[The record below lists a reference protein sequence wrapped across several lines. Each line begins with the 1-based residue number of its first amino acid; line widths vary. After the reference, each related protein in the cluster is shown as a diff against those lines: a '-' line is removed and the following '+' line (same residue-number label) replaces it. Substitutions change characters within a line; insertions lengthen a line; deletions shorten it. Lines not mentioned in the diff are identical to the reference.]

1 MIAAWMLYCTGIG
14 LALTLA
20 AYAAERALYL
30 AGRPTRWAWSGA
42 LIGTLF
48 LPIAATV
55 RPQAFRVIPVPL
67 AEPTRAP
74 AAAAAAALPQGTA
87 PSTPVSGR
95 ALRLSDF
102 DGVLRWGWGL
112 SSVAALLVLAAAAA
126 RLVALRRRW
135 RTALVDGRSVLLA
148 DDVGPAVAGLWPP
161 RVVIP
166 AWALNL
172 TQTQRRLM
180 LAHEDEH
187 VRARD
192 PWLLAAGTAALV
204 LAPWNLALW
213 WLSQRLRLAVEMDC
227 DARVLAREG
236 DAPAYGELLLRVG
249 QRRARLPLGAPALS
263 EPASFLGRR
272 IRRMVTA
279 LPRWRWAGATAAS
292 MLAAAAILAACEA
305 PRPVGP
311 QASSDRSAV
320 VETERGPYSPGASYL
335 RVLAHEYHPEVFAH
349 PLPGAAVAFVFDAQ
363 DSVVGHAA
371 GVREASDDGCL
382 GVVDRLVPAFQ
393 TRKWSSSGCAAGAYQ
408 DTTVVVCWKS
418 LRNLPARQ
426 AERNPTGAPAVAPSA
441 LSVSYLRVLAHEYHP
456 EVFAHPLPAPAV
468 GALDPRDRLGVGHAA
483 IAFVLD
489 KGGRVVGHAAG
500 VREAGYDGCLGVV
513 DRLVPAFRASKWH
526 SSGCADA
533 ADKGG
538 GGGGAV
544 IYWKL
549 LEQVQGADDVLNE
562 SMVDEPPVFLSGP
575 PLVYPNLL
583 RQAGIQ
589 GRVMVRAIIDTTGRA
604 ERASVQVIESP
615 HPGFNQSAKN
625 FVLEAQFR
633 HGRFRGRPVR
643 VLIEFPVEFRTRG

>member
-1 MIAAWMLYCTGIG
+1 MIAAWMLYCVAIAVLFVVVGE
-14 LALTLA
+14 AL
-20 AYAAERALYL
+20 ERALHL
-30 AGRPTRWAWSGA
+30 AGRATRWAWVAALVASYVVPAQAWLRPSAFGA
-42 LIGTLF
+42 L
-48 LPIAATV
+48 
-55 RPQAFRVIPVPL
+55 PVPL
-67 AEPTRAP
+67 AQPVVAGLAATGAP
-74 AAAAAAALPQGTA
+74 SDPQQVGGALPAT
-87 PSTPVSGR
+87 PSFSLGDLD
-95 ALRLSDF
+95 A
-102 DGVLRWGWGL
+102 VLTWAWGL
-112 SSVAALLVLAAAAA
+112 SSAALLLSLGAAAL
-126 RLVALRRRW
+126 RLAALRRGW
-135 RTALVDGRSVLLA
+135 RAATVDGRAVLVSGN
-148 DDVGPAVAGLWPP
+148 VGPAVAGLWRP
-161 RVVIP
+161 RIVLP
-166 AWALNL
+166 EWALGL
-172 TQTQRRLM
+172 GEGERRLM

-192 PWLLAAGTAALV
+192 PGLLVAAPAAPL
-204 LAPWNLALW
+204 LAPWNPVVW
-213 WLSQRLRLAVEMDC
+213 WQVRRRRLAVEMDC
-227 DARVLAREG
+227 DARVLARAG

-249 QRRARLPLGAPALS
+249 QRRARLPLGAPALG
-263 EPASFLGRR
+263 EPVSFLGRR

-279 LPRWRWAGATAAS
+279 LPRWRWAGATAAGIV
-292 MLAAAAILAACEA
+292 AAAAIIAACEA

-335 RVLAHEYHPEVFAH
+335 RVLAHEYHPAVFAH
-349 PLPGAAVAFVFDAQ
+349 PLPGAAIAFVFDAQ

-371 GVREASDDGCL
+371 GVREA
-382 GVVDRLVPAFQ
+382 
-393 TRKWSSSGCAAGAYQ
+393 
-408 DTTVVVCWKS
+408 
-418 LRNLPARQ
+418 
-426 AERNPTGAPAVAPSA
+426 
-441 LSVSYLRVLAHEYHP
+441 
-456 EVFAHPLPAPAV
+456 
-468 GALDPRDRLGVGHAA
+468 RD
-483 IAFVLD
+483 
-489 KGGRVVGHAAG
+489 
-500 VREAGYDGCLGVV
+500 DGCLGVV
-513 DRLVPAFRASKWH
+513 DRLVPAFRASKWP

>member
-1 MIAAWMLYCTGIG
+1 MIAAWMLYCIGIG

-227 DARVLAREG
+227 DARVLTREG
-236 DAPAYGELLLRVG
+236 DAP
-249 QRRARLPLGAPALS
+249 
-263 EPASFLGRR
+263 
-272 IRRMVTA
+272 
-279 LPRWRWAGATAAS
+279 
-292 MLAAAAILAACEA
+292 
-305 PRPVGP
+305 
-311 QASSDRSAV
+311 
-320 VETERGPYSPGASYL
+320 
-335 RVLAHEYHPEVFAH
+335 
-349 PLPGAAVAFVFDAQ
+349 
-363 DSVVGHAA
+363 DSVVGRAA
-371 GVREASDDGCL
+371 GGRVAGDDGGR
-382 GVVDRLVPAFQ
+382 GVVGRLVPAFQ
-393 TRKWSSSGCAAGAYQ
+393 TRKWCSSGCAAGAYQ
-408 DTTVVVCWKS
+408 DTTVVVYWKS
-418 LRNLPARQ
+418 LRNLPARKP
-426 AERNPTGAPAVAPSA
+426 ERDPTGAPAVDPSA

-456 EVFAHPLPAPAV
+456 EVFAQPLPSLAV
-468 GALDPRDRLGVGHAA
+468 GGLDPRDRLGIGHAA

-489 KGGRVVGHAAG
+489 KRGRWLGHAAG
-500 VREAGYDGCLGVV
+500 VREAGDDGCLGVV
-513 DRLVPAFRASKWH
+513 DRRVPAFRASKWH
-526 SSGCADA
+526 SSGRAGA
-533 ADKGG
+533 AH
-538 GGGGAV
+538 
-544 IYWKL
+544 
-549 LEQVQGADDVLNE
+549 Q
-562 SMVDEPPVFLSGP
+562 
-575 PLVYPNLL
+575 
-583 RQAGIQ
+583 
-589 GRVMVRAIIDTTGRA
+589 
-604 ERASVQVIESP
+604 
-615 HPGFNQSAKN
+615 
-625 FVLEAQFR
+625 
-633 HGRFRGRPVR
+633 
-643 VLIEFPVEFRTRG
+643 

>member
-1 MIAAWMLYCTGIG
+1 MIAAWMLYCIGIG

-249 QRRARLPLGAPALS
+249 QHRARLPLGAPALS

-311 QASSDRSAV
+311 QAPSDRSAV

-335 RVLAHEYHPEVFAH
+335 RVLAHEYHPAVFAH
-349 PLPGAAVAFVFDAQ
+349 PLPGAAIAFVFDAQ
-363 DSVVGHAA
+363 DSVIGHAT
-371 GVREASDDGCL
+371 GVREAGDGDCL
-382 GVVDRLVPAFQ
+382 AVVDRLVPAFH
-393 TRKWSSSGCAAGAYQ
+393 TSRWS
-408 DTTVVVCWKS
+408 
-418 LRNLPARQ
+418 
-426 AERNPTGAPAVAPSA
+426 
-441 LSVSYLRVLAHEYHP
+441 
-456 EVFAHPLPAPAV
+456 
-468 GALDPRDRLGVGHAA
+468 LG
-483 IAFVLD
+483 
-489 KGGRVVGHAAG
+489 
-500 VREAGYDGCLGVV
+500 
-513 DRLVPAFRASKWH
+513 
-526 SSGCADA
+526 GCADFA
-533 ADKGG
+533 NR
-538 GGGGAV
+538 AV
-544 IYWKL
+544 VVSWKVL
-549 LEQVQGADDVLNE
+549 KQVQGSDAVLTE
-562 SMVDEPPVFLSGP
+562 LMVDERPVFLSGP
-575 PLVYPNLL
+575 PLEYPDLL
-583 RQAGIQ
+583 RLAGIQ
-589 GRVMVRAIIDTTGRA
+589 GRVTVRAIIDTTGRA
-604 ERASVQVIESP
+604 EPASVQVVQSP
-615 HPGFNQSAKN
+615 HRGFDQADRNA
-625 FVLEAQFR
+625 VLQAR
-633 HGRFRGRPVR
+633 IRGGRFRGRPVR
-643 VLIEFPVEFRTRG
+643 VLITFPVNFRIGR